1 MIKTIIIILIYVFFI
16 YSQKY
21 KENFITWFLPYYN
34 KSNGELIKSTPPY
47 ITSNLELNYLEYDT
61 FDNIIINIKEKNTY
75 YDFLFKNILKDLR
88 IKRIIINDTKNI
100 LEEVSKSNINF
111 AIFSAPFI
119 VNNINTNI
127 DKLKNTNFVIY
138 TNYRFLFFIVN
149 RFSNISRLKEIDNK
163 VINIGPENTD
173 EFFLGKSI
181 IDNLKDKYKIS
192 PKQVF
197 EYDID
202 TSFKKL
208 IKGEIDG
215 MIYTDL
221 FPSEKLNNIIQSNID
236 MKLILIPIED
246 INETIFLQGRPYTSK
261 VFLDQNNLPKN
272 YLPVKIKNLYFNKFR
287 PDITSYKYP
296 EIMVCNKNAS
306 PKLIFNIVKSIVS
319 NLNVINQSDYVIKN
333 QYNYLSFPDIAN
345 NQHIPL
351 HVGSNVF
358 YKNISINTNYSDDL
372 CKYFVGNAKC
382 TPERIEGA
390 RIIGDGD

>member
-34 KSNGELIKSTPPY
+34 KSNGELIESTPPY
-47 ITSNLELNYLEYDT
+47 TTSNLELNYLEYDT

-88 IKRIIINDTKNI
+88 IKRIIMNDTKNI
-100 LEEVSKSNINF
+100 LEEVSKSNINL

-119 VNNINTNI
+119 VNNINTNF

-173 EFFLGKSI
+173 EFLLGKSI

-192 PKQVF
+192 PKQVLK
-197 EYDID
+197 YDID

-345 NQHIPL
+345 NQYIPL

-382 TPERIEGA
+382 TPERIDGA